1 MSAEPPIANLQADQM
16 RCLVAWIN
24 TRSFCIDNVKM
35 NAVTA
40 SDGFSSYAHIELICC
55 DAKTR
60 LLTHPTH
67 YARSIQVTA
76 DGRIHVPQ
84 QLRQVAPSW
93 SDADAGPHTNMLDI
107 KQSIENLL
115 LALRD
120 VSRCGVTST
129 RKVTRE
135 YTLASVAIPARDLV
149 DVLNFEVQ
157 FQPLHGGHR
166 AR

>member
-1 MSAEPPIANLQADQM
+1 MAAEPQTANLQADQM

-24 TRSFCIDNVKM
+24 TRNFYVDNVKM
-35 NAVTA
+35 SAVTA
-40 SDGFSSYAHIELICC
+40 SDGFASYTHIEIICC

-93 SDADAGPHTNMLDI
+93 SDADAGRTPTC
-107 KQSIENLL
+107 STSSR
-115 LALRD
+115 ALRSSCWHFATSAGA
-120 VSRCGVTST
+120 VSR
-129 RKVTRE
+129 
-135 YTLASVAIPARDLV
+135 
-149 DVLNFEVQ
+149 
-157 FQPLHGGHR
+157 
-166 AR
+166 